1 MVQLL
6 LPLARRYRPTGHS
19 NTEAMRKMRRII
31 VTMMFIVLSVAGP
44 LLAQQT
50 TGNING
56 RLVDAQGSAVP
67 GVTVTAKNT
76 QTGLTRTETSDAE
89 GVYRL
94 TALPVG
100 VYDITAELQGFSKVD
115 NKGIVVN
122 VGQTIDVN
130 MSLKVASLTETVTV
144 TGESPMIET
153 SSSSVG
159 GVVDLKRIE
168 SLPLNGRQFANLAAT
183 IPGVGLGFHSD
194 PTKNTQYAPQING
207 GAGRNVNF
215 QIAGGDNNADT
226 VGGLLQM
233 FPLEAIQEFN
243 FVTQRFKAEYGR
255 SNGGVMNIVTKSG
268 TNNYA
273 GSFFESFRD
282 KAMNARTE
290 TEKISNVDKQ
300 DYRRNQFGGSFG
312 GPIAKDK
319 AHFFGAVERT
329 QQDTTQT
336 VNTKGLF
343 PTLDGVYTVP
353 YRQNLVTGKVTA
365 SLRGDQY
372 LSVRYGYNDDKQPY
386 DAAPNHTPDNWGDST
401 NKYNSI
407 NVNHN
412 WVLPGQ
418 KLNEFIFQYADFS
431 NNIAA
436 RSSAPNELFQN
447 GVQTGAN
454 VNTPQTTEQKKY
466 QFRDDFSWHVT
477 GLGGLG
483 HDFKA
488 GANFINE
495 PRLFITFNTG
505 KGAIFNTHLTDDVNG
520 PIQTVTVSD
529 GDSSANIP
537 TKQFGTYVQDDWR
550 LSSRMTL
557 NLGLRYDIVDGYQ
570 LDQSKNPNFVAV
582 AAAARAGLL
591 TGIKGLENMGLSP
604 QNDKNNIQPR
614 IGAAYDVR
622 GNGKDVIRAG
632 WGIYTDFGY
641 TNSNV
646 LFAAADASG
655 KGFGQVF
662 NVDVASGILNPDG
675 SFYRAG
681 QPLTNIQSQNQV
693 AAGAAPL
700 FGQWVDP
707 RLEQPWTRQTN
718 AGWSHELMAN
728 TIVNVD
734 FVRSIGADLN
744 FRPRVNQLISGTT
757 SRRLG
762 SLVPT
767 LSPNVTTT
775 RPAISRG
782 RSEYNALIL
791 SGRRRLTN
799 GIDFT
804 ASYTLSSGKS
814 TIGDATDE
822 LNTANIQDPNNPFD
836 DPRQFGPNLTT
847 DARHRFS
854 VSAVIQAPWGINV
867 APFFLYRS
875 ALPVYL
881 IDGRDLNGDGDTV
894 DIAST
899 AYRATGYNND
909 THKVEFEQAGACETV
924 NCGRFL
930 PQSTFNIRVAKSFR
944 LRGNMRV
951 EAIGDVFNLFNALN
965 PGIGRTS
972 NRRLIDPT
980 TGLADPALL
989 QATSF
994 AGDAQRPEQRVG
1006 QLGFRFTF

>member
-1 MVQLL
+1 
-6 LPLARRYRPTGHS
+6 
-19 NTEAMRKMRRII
+19 
-31 VTMMFIVLSVAGP
+31 MMLIVLGVAGP

-100 VYDITAELQGFSKVD
+100 IYDITAELQGFTKVE

-122 VGQTIDVN
+122 VSQTLDVN
-130 MSLKVASLTETVTV
+130 ITLKVASVSETITV
-144 TGESPMIET
+144 TGESPLIET

-159 GVVDLKRIE
+159 GVVDIKRIE

-215 QIAGGDNNADT
+215 QIDGGDNNDDT

-268 TNNYA
+268 TNNYI

-282 KAMNARTE
+282 KSMNARTE
-290 TEKISNVDKQ
+290 TEEIANVAKQ

-365 SLRGDQY
+365 SLHGDQY
-372 LSVRYGYNDDKQPY
+372 LSVRYGYNNDNQPY
-386 DAAPNHTPDNWGDST
+386 DASPIHTPDNWGDST

-407 NVNHN
+407 NLNHN

-418 KLNEFIFQYADFS
+418 RLNEFIFQYADFS

-436 RSSAPNELFQN
+436 RSSVPNETFQN

-454 VNTPQTTEQKKY
+454 VNTPQTTQQKKY
-466 QFRDDFSWHVT
+466 QIRDDFSWHVT

-505 KGAIFNTHLTDDVNG
+505 KGAIFNTHLNNDVNG

-550 LSSRMTL
+550 PSSRLTL
-557 NLGLRYDIVDGYQ
+557 NLGLRWDIVTGYQ
-570 LDQSKNPNFVAV
+570 FDQSKNPNFVAV
-582 AAAARAGLL
+582 ANAAKAGLL
-591 TGIKGLENMGLSP
+591 TGIKGLENMALSP
-604 QNDKNNIQPR
+604 ENDKNNFQPR
-614 IGAAYDVR
+614 IGGAYDLR

-641 TNSNV
+641 TNSNA
-646 LFAAADASG
+646 LFAAADATG

-662 NVDVASGILNPDG
+662 NVDVPTGIRNPDG

-681 QPLTNIQSQNQV
+681 QPLSNIQSQNQV

-707 RLEQPWTRQTN
+707 RLQQPWTRQTN
-718 AGWSHELMAN
+718 AGWSHELMPN

-734 FVRSIGADLN
+734 FVRSIGGDLN
-744 FRPRVNQLISGTT
+744 FRPRLNQRIAGTT
-757 SRRLG
+757 IRRLG
-762 SLVPT
+762 ALVPT
-767 LSPNVTTT
+767 LSPNVAGT
-775 RPAISRG
+775 RPAVSRG

-791 SGRRRLTN
+791 SGRRRLSN
-799 GIDFT
+799 GVDFT

-814 TIGDATDE
+814 TIGNATDE

-854 VSAVIQAPWGINV
+854 VSAVIQLPYGISV

-881 IDGRDLNGDGDTV
+881 IDGRDLNLDGDIV
-894 DIAST
+894 DIATT
-899 AYRATGYNND
+899 AYNATGYNKD
-909 THKVEFEQAGACETV
+909 THKVEFEEAGACKTV

-930 PQSTFNIRVAKSFR
+930 PQSTFSLRVSKSIR
-944 LRGNMRV
+944 LRGSMRV
-951 EAIGDVFNLFNALN
+951 DALADVFNLFNALN
-965 PGIGRTS
+965 PGIGTAS

-980 TGLADPALL
+980 TGLADPLLL
-989 QATSF
+989 QPTSF

-1006 QLGFRFTF
+1006 QIGFRFSF

>member
-1 MVQLL
+1 
-6 LPLARRYRPTGHS
+6 
-19 NTEAMRKMRRII
+19 MRRTI
-31 VTMMFIVLSVAGP
+31 VTMLLIVLGVAGP
-44 LLAQQT
+44 LAAQQT

-76 QTGLTRTETSDAE
+76 QTGLTRTEISDGE

-100 VYDITAELQGFSKVD
+100 IYDITAELSGFSKVE

-130 MSLKVASLTETVTV
+130 MGLKVASMSETVTV
-144 TGESPMIET
+144 TGESPLIET

-159 GVVDLKRIE
+159 GVVDIRRIE

-194 PTKNTQYAPQING
+194 PTKTTQYAPQING
-207 GAGRNVNF
+207 GAGRNVNY
-215 QIAGGDNNADT
+215 QIDGGDNNDDT
-226 VGGLLQM
+226 VGGLLQAY
-233 FPLEAIQEFN
+233 PLEAIQEFN

-268 TNNYA
+268 TNNYS

-282 KAMNARTE
+282 KSMNAKTE
-290 TEKISNVDKQ
+290 TEKIANVDKQ

-312 GPIAKDK
+312 GPIARDK

-343 PTLDGVYTVP
+343 PTLDGSYTVP
-353 YRQNLVTGKVTA
+353 YRENLVTGKVTA
-365 SLRGDQY
+365 SLNPSQY
-372 LSVRYGYNDDKQPY
+372 FSVRYGYNKNTQPY
-386 DAAPNHTPDNWGDST
+386 NPAGASATQDNWGDSV

-418 KLNEFIFQYADFS
+418 RLNEFIFQYADFS
-431 NNIAA
+431 NNIAS
-436 RSSAPNELFQN
+436 RSSAPNETFPN

-454 VNTPQTTEQKKY
+454 VNTPQTTAQKKY
-466 QFRDDFSWHVT
+466 QVRDDFSWHVS
-477 GLGGLG
+477 GMGGLG

-520 PIQTVTVSD
+520 PIQIVTVSD

-537 TKQFGTYVQDDWR
+537 TKQFGVYVQDDWR
-550 LSSRMTL
+550 PTSRLTL
-557 NLGLRYDIVDGYQ
+557 NVGLRYDIVDGYQ
-570 LDQSKNPNFVAV
+570 FDQSKNPNFVAV
-582 AAAARAGLL
+582 AAAAKAGLL
-591 TGIKGLENMGLSP
+591 TSIKGLENMGLSP
-604 QNDKNNIQPR
+604 ENDKNNFQPR
-614 IGAAYDVR
+614 IGGAYDLR

-641 TNSNV
+641 TNSNA
-646 LFAAADASG
+646 LFAASDATGS
-655 KGFGQVF
+655 GFGQVF
-662 NVDVASGILNPDG
+662 NVDVATGIRNPDG

-681 QPLTNIQSQNQV
+681 QPLSNIQSQNQV
-693 AAGAAPL
+693 TPGAVPL

-707 RLEQPWTRQTN
+707 RLQQPWTRQAN
-718 AGWSHELMAN
+718 AGWSHELMPN

-734 FVRSIGADLN
+734 YVRSIGGDLN
-744 FRPRVNQLISGTT
+744 YRPRMNQRIPGTT
-757 SRRLG
+757 DRRLAA
-762 SLVPT
+762 LVPT
-767 LSPNVTTT
+767 LTPNVAAT
-775 RPAISRG
+775 RPAVSRG

-791 SGRRRLTN
+791 SGRRRLSH
-799 GIDFT
+799 GLDFT
-804 ASYTLSSGKS
+804 ASYTLSEGKS
-814 TIGDATDE
+814 TIGTAADE
-822 LNTANIQDPNNPFD
+822 LNVSNIQDPNNPFD

-847 DARHRFS
+847 DARHRFTA
-854 VSAVIQAPWGINV
+854 SAIWQAPYGITV
-867 APFFLYRS
+867 APFFLFRS
-875 ALPVYL
+875 ALPVSL
-881 IDGRDLNGDGDTV
+881 IDGRDLNLDGDIF
-894 DIAST
+894 DIPTT
-899 AYRATGYNND
+899 AYRATGYDPD
-909 THKVEFEQAGACETV
+909 THTATIEAAGDCKTV
-924 NCGRFL
+924 NCGRQFA
-930 PQSTFNIRVAKSFR
+930 QSQFNLRVSKSIP
-944 LRGNMRV
+944 LRGRMRV
-951 EAIGDVFNLFNALN
+951 EAFGDVFNLFNALN
-965 PGIGRTS
+965 PGYSTTTT
-972 NRRLIDPT
+972 NRRVINPT
-980 TGLADPALL
+980 TGAADPTLL
-989 QATSF
+989 QPNSF
-994 AGDAQRPEQRVG
+994 AGDVGRPEQRVG
-1006 QLGFRFTF
+1006 QIGFRFSF